1 MTGLPEFNY
10 PAFIKGEL
18 KLQKAGYTVVNPARL
33 NTAGETWT
41 KCLRNDLKHIV
52 TKCDAVV
59 VMDNN
64 WFNSRGAR
72 LEVATAIQ
80 LGMPIIS
87 LRTLKITEIHLMSH
101 FYHKRNKNAAP
112 RYLNHNIS
120 RSTSK

>member
-1 MTGLPEFNY
+1 MTGLPKFNY
-10 PAFIKGEL
+10 PAFIRGEL
-18 KLQKAGYTVVNPARL
+18 KLQKAGYKVVNPARL

-59 VMDNN
+59 IMDDN

-72 LEVATAIQ
+72 LEVHTAIQ

-87 LRTLKITEIHLMSH
+87 LKTLKVTEIHVLTH
-101 FYHKRNKNAAP
+101 YYHKRKKNDAP
-112 RYLNHNIS
+112 RYLSHCVH
-120 RSTSK
+120 RSQES